1 MAGTR
6 DDRWVDPE
14 FEQRVRE
21 SAYLLWERSGRP
33 LGEEQR
39 FWFQALER
47 CLQDRQDDDRQR
59 RGLVDPM

>member
-1 MAGTR
+1 MAQ
-6 DDRWVDPE
+6 DNIERWGDPE
-14 FEQRVRE
+14 FEARVRE
-21 SAYLLWERSGRP
+21 TAYFLWERSGRP
-33 LGEEQR
+33 AGTEQH